1 MTNYCRKRRSHVLP
15 RVATLLLAAMLSA
28 PASLALAQERPAN
41 NMDIVHEKLKA
52 DKKLLVATYM
62 KLSEAEA
69 TRFWPIYEE
78 YQKELEQIDARL
90 LTLLQSYAA
99 DMKSNSLTDD
109 KAKALLDTWIAIEND
124 DAKRR
129 ASYAPKVLKA
139 LPPRK
144 AARYLQIENEYR
156 IVMRYDLAVVVPL
169 VQ

>member
-1 MTNYCRKRRSHVLP
+1 MTNSDRRHRP
-15 RVATLLLAAMLSA
+15 LLLARVAPLLLAVILSA
-28 PASLALAQERPAN
+28 STSPGTAQERPAN

-52 DKKLLVATYM
+52 DKKLLVATYI
-62 KLSEAEA
+62 KLTEPEA

-78 YQKELEQIDARL
+78 YQKDLQQIDQRL
-90 LTLLQSYAA
+90 LALLQSYVG
-99 DMKSNSLTDD
+99 DTQSNSLTDD

-139 LPPRK
+139 LPPKK

-156 IVMRYDLAVVVPL
+156 ILMRYDLAVVIPL